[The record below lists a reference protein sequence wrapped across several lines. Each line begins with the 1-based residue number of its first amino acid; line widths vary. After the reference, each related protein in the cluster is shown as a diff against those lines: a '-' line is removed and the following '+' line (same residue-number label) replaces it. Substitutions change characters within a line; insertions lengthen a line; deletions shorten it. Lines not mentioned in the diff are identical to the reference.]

1 MKRLFVVVNADGKKL
16 KAIDTKQ
23 VRHFD
28 NKQDAK
34 AIRDFLN
41 DELGTVAWHVGRG
54 EDNLASSKP
63 HCRAVSSLTQK
74 WQRGNRGRV

>member
-1 MKRLFVVVNADGKKL
+1 MKRLFVVVSVDGKKL

-41 DELGTVAWHVGRG
+41 DELGANTWHVGRG
-54 EDNLASSKP
+54 ADNLASSKP
-63 HCRAVSSLTQK
+63 HSRTASTLTQK
-74 WQRGNRGRV
+74 WQRGNRGRM